1 MLNPSMYR
9 DTLRVIGGMI
19 PDPPWPARYEC
30 ARWAHVNLGDIDSYP
45 PMNSILNDLLD
56 RFTRIVVGRSMPAV
70 LTSGATE
77 SNILALYYWRNI
89 GKKRVVLFKH
99 THYSVLKGAKL
110 LGMRYTII
118 DPEDLEKTVGS
129 SDIIVATLGSTELGR
144 IDDLKSIRS
153 IAESKGAHVHV
164 DSAYYGAI
172 YRYSHGLKE
181 IVLDDIVASL
191 SVDLHKIPE
200 APPPAGVLIVSSR
213 DIINQLYFKAEYIPS
228 GSQFGLLGTRPGCV
242 IPAASVALRLTLER
256 WPGGPASLARD
267 LQRVV
272 DDVTGSLEYYGYRA
286 VGGPAP
292 IRCLIHY
299 NINKILK
306 YLYRKGFRAY
316 TCSTGQ
322 GIRFVAMPHHIWK
335 GYNWIIRLLV
345 EASRG

>member
-1 MLNPSMYR
+1 LNPSMYK
-9 DTLRVIGGMI
+9 DTMRVIGGMI

-45 PMNSILNDLLD
+45 PMNRVLDNLLG
-56 RFTRIVVGRSMPAV
+56 RFSRIVAGKPMPAV

-77 SNILALYYWRNI
+77 SNILALYYWRST
-89 GKKRVVLFKH
+89 GKNRVVLFKH

-110 LGMRYTII
+110 LGMRYTVI
-118 DPEDLEKTVGS
+118 DPEDLEKIVSS
-129 SDIIVATLGSTELGR
+129 SDVIVATLGTTELGCV
-144 IDDLKSIRS
+144 DDLEVIRS
-153 IAESKGAHVHV
+153 IAESRGARVHI
-164 DSAYYGAI
+164 DAAYYGAI
-172 YRYSHGLKE
+172 YRYLHNLNE
-181 IVLDDIVASL
+181 IVLDDTVATL

-213 DIINQLYFKAEYIPS
+213 DIINNLYFKAEYIPS

-242 IPAASVALRLTLER
+242 IPAASIALRLTMER
-256 WPGGPASLARD
+256 WPGGPAGLARD

-272 DDVTGSLEYYGYRA
+272 DDVTSSLEYYGYRA

-292 IRCLIHY
+292 IRCLIHN
-299 NINKILK
+299 NIKKILR
-306 YLYRKGFRAY
+306 YFHRKGFRAY
-316 TCSTGQ
+316 TCNAGQ

-335 GYNWIIRLLV
+335 GYNWIIQLLA

>member
-1 MLNPSMYR
+1 
-9 DTLRVIGGMI
+9 MI

-45 PMNSILNDLLD
+45 PINSVLEDLLA

-77 SNILALYYWRNI
+77 SNILALYYWRSI
-89 GKKRVVLFKH
+89 GKKRVILFRH

-110 LGMRYTII
+110 LGMEYILIT
-118 DPEDLEKTVGS
+118 PENLDKIAS
-129 SDIIVATLGSTELGR
+129 PSDIIVATLGTTELGHV
-144 IDDLKSIRS
+144 DDLNSVRS

-164 DSAYYGAI
+164 DAAYYGAI
-172 YRYSHGLKE
+172 YRYSHKLKY
-181 IVLDDIVASL
+181 IVLDDVVASL

-200 APPPAGVLIVSSR
+200 APPPAGVLIVNNKN
-213 DIINQLYFKAEYIPS
+213 IINKLYFKAEYIPS

-242 IPAASVALRLTLER
+242 IPAASVALRLTMER
-256 WPGGPASLARD
+256 WPGGPAGLARD

-272 DDVTGSLEYYGYRA
+272 DDIAISLERYGYRA

-292 IRCLIHY
+292 IRCLIHD

-306 YLYRKGFRAY
+306 YLHRKGFRAY
-316 TCSTGQ
+316 TCSAGQ

-335 GYNWIIRLLV
+335 GYNWIIQLLA
-345 EASRG
+345 EAARG